1 MTRASDVALQDHYPE
16 GFAHCFGCGR
26 LNAHGHRIRSFREGD
41 GAVAYFMPEPHHV
54 ALPGFV
60 YGGLVASLVDCH
72 GIATAA
78 DAALRKAG
86 QQVGDVPTPRYVT
99 AALHVNYRRPTPMG
113 VELEVRARVK
123 EVSGRKTTVEVTVS
137 ANGAVTADGEVV
149 AVPAPES
156 MGGGELSDGP
166 TDRRVE

>member
-1 MTRASDVALQDHYPE
+1 MTDESTMALQDHYPE
-16 GFAHCFGCGR
+16 GFSHCFGCGR
-26 LNAHGHRIRSFREGD
+26 LNAHGHRIRSFRDGD
-41 GAVAYFMPEPHHV
+41 GTVARFRPEPHHM

-78 DAALRKAG
+78 DAALRREG
-86 QQVGDVPTPRYVT
+86 HVVGGVPTPRYVT

-123 EVSGRKTTVEVTVS
+123 EVSGRKTTVGVTVS
-137 ANGAVTADGEVV
+137 ANGTVTADGEVV

-156 MGGGELSDGP
+156 MGGGNRGIEG
-166 TDRRVE
+166 

>member
-1 MTRASDVALQDHYPE
+1 MTRERQALQDHYPD

-26 LNAHGHRIRSFREGD
+26 LNPTGHHIRSFREAD
-41 GAVAYFMPEPHHV
+41 GTVVARFTPEPQHM

-78 DAALRKAG
+78 DAALRSAG
-86 QQVGDVPTPRYVT
+86 HEVGDVSTPRYVT
-99 AALHVNYRRPTPMG
+99 AALRVNYRRPTPMG

-123 EVSGRKTTVEVTVS
+123 DVSGRKTTVEVTVS
-137 ANGAVTADGEVV
+137 ANGTVTAEGDVV

-156 MGGGELSDGP
+156 MGGRGIEG
-166 TDRRVE
+166 

>member
-1 MTRASDVALQDHYPE
+1 MTDVLAAALQDHYPE
-16 GFAHCFGCGR
+16 GFSHCFGCGR
-26 LNAHGHRIRSFREGD
+26 LNVHGHRIRSFRDGD
-41 GAVAYFMPEPHHV
+41 GTVARYTPEPHHM

-86 QQVGDVPTPRYVT
+86 HVVGEVPTPRYVT
-99 AALHVNYRRPTPMG
+99 AALHVNYRRPTPLG

-137 ANGAVTADGEVV
+137 ANGTVTADGEVV

-156 MGGGELSDGP
+156 MGGGG
-166 TDRRVE
+166 